1 MSLLN
6 DKKRLLLVC
15 GLLIAI
21 KFLLF
26 PWFEWQNIQVNQI
39 STIEKQLQK
48 GLLLVNEQQKL
59 TKNIAQLQ
67 NAYRSNSALIASNE
81 TSVLDYQLKIQKEI
95 EKMLSSLTL
104 STRSVSWLNP
114 LQVGDL
120 EEHKMEISLTGSTK
134 NYIQFMMALEQIQ
147 PKITIV
153 EFRSNISKM
162 YPNQNKLGRFNGK
175 IVIVGWRKNTGSV
188 NEKP

>member
-1 MSLLN
+1 
-6 DKKRLLLVC
+6 
-15 GLLIAI
+15 
-21 KFLLF
+21 
-26 PWFEWQNIQVNQI
+26 
-39 STIEKQLQK
+39 
-48 GLLLVNEQQKL
+48 
-59 TKNIAQLQ
+59 
-67 NAYRSNSALIASNE
+67 
-81 TSVLDYQLKIQKEI
+81 
-95 EKMLSSLTL
+95 
-104 STRSVSWLNP
+104 
-114 LQVGDL
+114 
-120 EEHKMEISLTGSTK
+120 MEISLTGSTK